1 MFVELPLRLLDE
13 IDCVLLVNHI
23 LPFVSLETNASFYE
37 SLCFRAMKTQP
48 PNSSSIYVSLS
59 SYIYQSVCPLWSG
72 LSFTVAIDVLCLP
85 PSLRSLSL

>member
-23 LPFVSLETNASFYE
+23 LPFVSLETSFYE

-59 SYIYQSVCPLWSG
+59 SYIYLSVCLLWSG

-85 PSLRSLSL
+85 PSLLSLSL